1 MDVRTGYKQTE
12 VGMIPKDWGVEP
24 LGVVATFH
32 KGKGLPKS
40 ELDPFGVTPCIHYG
54 ELFTQYPETIRN
66 IISRTNSC
74 ENRFRS
80 ITNDVLMPTSDVTP
94 SGLAKASCVTENGII
109 LGGDILV
116 IRTNKNC
123 VYGPF
128 LSYLIRHSRER
139 VLQLVTG
146 TTVYH
151 IYAADMKKF
160 RLLLPPVEEQQ
171 AIAEALSD
179 AEAYIQ
185 SLEQLI
191 AKKRFIKQGA
201 MQELLT
207 GKRRLPGFSGEWEAK
222 TIEDAADCLDNL
234 RVPLN
239 DSQRSKMKG
248 DIPYC
253 GANGVLDYINDYVVD
268 DDIILIAEDG
278 GYFDEYAYRPI
289 AYRMKGRCWVN
300 NHAHILKAK
309 AHVSQ
314 GFLYYS
320 LVHKNILRFLASG
333 TRAKLNK
340 SEMYKIEVD
349 MPDNKNEQIAIAEAL
364 SDMDVEIGT
373 LGEMLKKARQIKQ
386 GMIQELLTGR
396 IRLI

>member
-191 AKKRFIKQGA
+191 AKKLSLIHISEPTR
-201 MQELLT
+201 
-207 GKRRLPGFSGEWEAK
+207 
-222 TIEDAADCLDNL
+222 
-234 RVPLN
+234 
-239 DSQRSKMKG
+239 
-248 DIPYC
+248 PY
-253 GANGVLDYINDYVVD
+253 
-268 DDIILIAEDG
+268 
-278 GYFDEYAYRPI
+278 
-289 AYRMKGRCWVN
+289 
-300 NHAHILKAK
+300 
-309 AHVSQ
+309 
-314 GFLYYS
+314 
-320 LVHKNILRFLASG
+320 
-333 TRAKLNK
+333 
-340 SEMYKIEVD
+340 
-349 MPDNKNEQIAIAEAL
+349 
-364 SDMDVEIGT
+364 
-373 LGEMLKKARQIKQ
+373 
-386 GMIQELLTGR
+386 
-396 IRLI
+396 